1 MTSDLIALVVAIT
14 LGIAVVGLGLRRNL
28 ADVTQSWLPRFG
40 EAPEPAT
47 APPGS
52 LFDSGQRRRQL
63 SPRQR
68 RFYIWGYLLLSAC
81 NAALAVLWVDNRLM
95 HVLIAAGFAT
105 CAVVVMLRG
114 RHLP

>member
-1 MTSDLIALVVAIT
+1 MSSDFIALVVATT
-14 LGIAVVGLGLRRNL
+14 LGTAVVGLGLRRNL

-40 EAPEPAT
+40 EPPEPST

-68 RFYIWGYLLLSAC
+68 RFYLWGYLLLSAC
-81 NAALAVLWVDNRLM
+81 YAAFAVLRGDNRLM
-95 HVLIAAGFAT
+95 HVLIAAGFAA
-105 CAVVVMLRG
+105 CAVVVMRKG